1 MNQRTDL
8 FKELRR
14 RNVFKVAVAYIVS
27 SWLLAQVADLVLDN
41 FGAPEWAMRV
51 LLIALAV
58 GFPIALGISWAFE
71 VTAKGV
77 IPESEVDRTVS
88 ITDQSGKRLDRII
101 IIILAIVIVFMGM
114 ERFVFSNHDANQGK
128 TRSEIEADRSLP
140 ASSTVVTRPD
150 PSAPPSPFS
159 VAVLPFAVMS
169 TGPDDDYFAD
179 GLTEEIIN
187 ALSQLPELM
196 VTARTSA
203 FHFKGQNLP
212 VSEIAGQLGVANVVE
227 GSVRRAGDQ
236 LRITAQLIRA
246 EDGFHLWSET
256 YDRRTEDTFAV
267 QQDIAEKV
275 ATALNV
281 LLDEE
286 QRQRMQQAGLRNV
299 DAFTAYQKAF
309 ELLTKAHD
317 AGVDISILRQANQKY
332 EEVTALVPDYSR
344 AYFEHADLFTH
355 ILLSQANGELD
366 GKITASDIEMAPA
379 ALRQDYDLA
388 VRTARDKSQR
398 AIAEADRA
406 LLLGD
411 WRGLKTLEEAAL
423 RASGCDV
430 GYWTQLTSPF
440 AGMTQKIE
448 SAFARMSICDPL
460 DVRAWVHMAF
470 INIFLDQPQRTL
482 QIAQSELQQVSH
494 HWLIWA
500 EAFALAMRG
509 DFEAA
514 RAAIDRRPLPS
525 YERPFVLSLI
535 AAMQGDA
542 ETAADLQFA
551 YLSENGP
558 NDQASL
564 VMEAARGNRAE
575 ANRLASMIDARPF
588 GHMALLQSIYLC
600 FCGAPFDLEYAPNF
614 DHLLDESGLTWP
626 PLRPIDFPLKEW

>member
-8 FKELRR
+8 FKELQR
-14 RNVFKVAVAYIVS
+14 RNVFRVAVAYIVS

-51 LLIALAV
+51 LLIALAI

-128 TRSEIEADRSLP
+128 TRSEIEAKRSLP
-140 ASSTVVTRPD
+140 ASSPVVNRPD

-169 TGPDDDYFAD
+169 TGPDDTYFAD

-440 AGMTQKIE
+440 VGMTQKIE
-448 SAFARMSICDPL
+448 SAFARMSICNPL

-482 QIAQSELQQVSH
+482 RIAQSELQQVSH

-500 EAFALAMRG
+500 EAIALAMRG

-514 RAAIDRRPLPS
+514 RAAIDSRPLPS
-525 YERPFVLSLI
+525 YEQPYVLSLI

-600 FCGAPFDLEYAPNF
+600 FCGAPFDLEYTPNF
-614 DHLLDESGLTWP
+614 DRLLDESGLTWP

>member
-8 FKELRR
+8 FKELQR
-14 RNVFKVAVAYIVS
+14 RNVFRVAVAYIVS

-51 LLIALAV
+51 LLIALAI

-128 TRSEIEADRSLP
+128 TRSEIEAKRSLP
-140 ASSTVVTRPD
+140 ASSPVVNRPD

-169 TGPDDDYFAD
+169 TGPDDTYFAD

-256 YDRRTEDTFAV
+256 YDRRTEDTFTV

-275 ATALNV
+275 ATALDV

-286 QRQRMQQAGLRNV
+286 QRHRMQQAGLRNV
-299 DAFTAYQKAF
+299 EAFTAYQKAF

-440 AGMTQKIE
+440 VGMTQKIE
-448 SAFARMSICDPL
+448 SAFARMSICNPL

-482 QIAQSELQQVSH
+482 RIAQSELQQVSH

-500 EAFALAMRG
+500 EAIALAMRG

-600 FCGAPFDLEYAPNF
+600 FCGAPFDLEYTPNF
-614 DHLLDESGLTWP
+614 DRLLDESGLTWP

>member
-8 FKELRR
+8 FKELQR
-14 RNVFKVAVAYIVS
+14 RNVFRVAVAYIVS

-256 YDRRTEDTFAV
+256 YDRRTEDTFTV

-275 ATALNV
+275 ATALDV

-286 QRQRMQQAGLRNV
+286 QRHRMQQAGLRNV
-299 DAFTAYQKAF
+299 EAFTAYQKAF